1 MQVIQ
6 RSSSKMQ
13 DLVAWA
19 TLSQAGSNL
28 GHVNIIAGTNVVC
41 VAGVGKEEMVEGEEI
56 ALPWSPS

>member
-1 MQVIQ
+1 
-6 RSSSKMQ
+6 MQ